1 MRASKNRRQ
10 KTEACP
16 ERSRRVRSQNLKTYE
31 IHISGAEGIYEEAEI
46 LKIVKEYT
54 ERALNHPKGKPDK
67 IVITIEE
74 IKQKPTR
81 VSLLPIITL
90 KCNCPRE
97 AKKIIFQ
104 VLSDIGISKKGINN
118 SLRVL
123 TSPKSMRGAALIL
136 QESGLRVEPDRERGV
151 RASRFGI
158 EKNAEK
164 ALVKKLSKMKIDTVT
179 VKEALAL
186 ASKVASSPDIIA
198 EICISDDPD
207 YTTGYIASKQSGYLR
222 IPHIK
227 NYGERHGG
235 RVFFVKENA
244 NIKKVINYLEKVP
257 VILLGV

>member
-10 KTEACP
+10 KSEV
-16 ERSRRVRSQNLKTYE
+16 SE
-31 IHISGAEGIYEEAEI
+31 IHISGAEGIFEHSDI
-46 LKIVKEYT
+46 SRVIKEYT
-54 ERALNHPKGKPDK
+54 ERALNHPRGKPNK

-74 IKQKPTR
+74 IKQKPKR

-164 ALVKKLSKMKIDTVT
+164 ALVKKLSKMKVNTVT
-179 VKEALAL
+179 VKEALSL

-207 YTTGYIASKQSGYLR
+207 YITGYIASKQSGYLR
-222 IPHIK
+222 IPNIK

-235 RVFFVKENA
+235 RVFFVKQDA
-244 NIKKVINYLEKVP
+244 DIKKVITYLEKVP

>member
-1 MRASKNRRQ
+1 MRASKTVRSQ
-10 KTEACP
+10 KTEV
-16 ERSRRVRSQNLKTYE
+16 SE
-31 IHISGAEGIYEEAEI
+31 IHISGAEGIFEHSDI
-46 LKIVKEYT
+46 SRVIKEYT
-54 ERALNHPKGKPDK
+54 KRALNHPRGKPDK

-74 IKQKPTR
+74 IKQKLKR

-123 TSPKSMRGAALIL
+123 TSPKTMRGAALIL

-164 ALVKKLSKMKIDTVT
+164 ALVKKLSKMKVNTVT
-179 VKEALAL
+179 VKEALSL

-235 RVFFVKENA
+235 RVFFVKQDT